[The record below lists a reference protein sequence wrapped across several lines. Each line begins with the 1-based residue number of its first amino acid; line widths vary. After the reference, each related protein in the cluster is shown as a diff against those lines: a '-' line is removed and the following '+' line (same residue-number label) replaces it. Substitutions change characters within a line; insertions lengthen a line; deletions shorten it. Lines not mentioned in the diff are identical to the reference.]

1 MRVLITGAFGWTA
14 TAIIETLAQAGYK
27 ITAFDLPSVACPQ
40 KVKQMSSRV
49 VIGDVADYEAVNE
62 PLVLPNTCSIVNS
75 QPS

>member
-62 PLVLPNTCSIVNS
+62 PLVLPMSSFI
-75 QPS
+75 